1 MRIFA
6 MLKNNFM
13 QEKEKK
19 KKNFSKK
26 LKNKYRLIVANEESF
41 EEKLS
46 FRFSRLNLF
55 VLGGSFTIILIVL
68 TTLLIA
74 LTPLKE
80 YIPGYSNLKQKDLYD
95 LRIKTDSLEQSLIEK
110 ELYILNIRQ
119 VIMGSVPITDT
130 TTPTQQQKTKKD
142 IDWIHSAEDSML
154 RYEVESVDKYSL
166 QGNDEISNSDFV
178 FINPINGIV
187 TNKFNPIKKHFGV
200 DVVAKENAAIKSIM
214 SGRVIFSSWTA
225 KTGYTIIIQ
234 HKANIL
240 SIYKHNTKTLCKP
253 GDYVS
258 LGEAIAII
266 GNTGNLSY
274 GQHLHFELWIDGNAV
289 NPETY
294 IKF

>member
-41 EEKLS
+41 EEKFS

-55 VLGGSFTIILIVL
+55 VLGGSFTLVLIVL

-80 YIPGYSNLKQKDLYD
+80 YIPGYSNLKQKDLYN
-95 LRIKTDSLEQSLIEK
+95 LRIKTDSLEQALIEK

-119 VIMGSVPITDT
+119 IIMGDVPITDT
-130 TTPTQQQKTKKD
+130 TTPTQQRETKKD

-154 RYEVESVDKYSL
+154 RYEVEGIDKYSL
-166 QGNDEISNSDFV
+166 QGNDENTNSDLV
-178 FINPINGIV
+178 FISPINGII

-200 DVVAKENAAIKSIM
+200 DVVAKENTAIKSIM

-225 KTGYTIIIQ
+225 KTGYTIIVQ
-234 HKANIL
+234 HKSNIL
-240 SIYKHNTKTLCKP
+240 SIYKHNTKILCKS